1 MTEDATRPAPT
12 VSGFAVKCAIAA
24 LRKRNIATGPLL
36 HRAGLSEHAF
46 DNPRYRISAI
56 GQIKFLEYAAEAMDD
71 AAFGLHLAEQS
82 DPREAGLLFYVVS
95 AARNLGEAMALFARY
110 SRIVNEGAQVKM
122 ARQTASVI
130 VEVSF
135 VGVPRHRARHLTEF
149 EVALAVKF
157 IREITGRH
165 IRPTRIAFAH
175 ARTADLLE
183 FERFYRCPVEFG
195 APSDQMEFSNETV
208 ALPLITGDP
217 TLLETLRPF
226 CDEATSARN
235 TAIGS
240 VCASL
245 ENELHRLLPHGQAQA
260 ETVAKALAV
269 SVRTLSRRLS
279 AEGTTFAEVI
289 DQLRRSLALE
299 YLKDTNFTTAQIS
312 WLLGYEGSTSFN
324 HAFKR
329 WTGRSPS
336 AARKK
341 KRLPAPASTN
351 RPPV

>member
-1 MTEDATRPAPT
+1 MTEEVARPAPAA
-12 VSGFAVKCAIAA
+12 SGFSVKCAIAA

-46 DNPRYRISAI
+46 DNPRHRISAI

-71 AAFGLHLAEQS
+71 TAFGLHLAEQS

-110 SRIVNEGAQVKM
+110 NRIVNES
-122 ARQTASVI
+122 ARAKIVWQTASVI
-130 VEVSF
+130 LQLSF
-135 VGVPRHRARHLTEF
+135 VGVPRHRARHISEF
-149 EVALAVKF
+149 EAALIVKV

-165 IRPTRIAFAH
+165 IRPIRIAFAH
-175 ARTADLLE
+175 ARTADLPE
-183 FERFYRCPVEFG
+183 FERFWGCPVEFG
-195 APSDQMEFSNETV
+195 APSDQLEFSKDTV
-208 ALPLITGDP
+208 ALPLITGDL

-226 CDEATSARN
+226 CDEATTARN

-240 VCASL
+240 VRASV
-245 ENELHRLLPHGQAQA
+245 ENEVQRLLAHGQAHA

-279 AEGTTFAEVI
+279 AEGTTFVEVV

-299 YLKDTNFTTAQIS
+299 SLKNSHYTTAQIS
-312 WLLGYEGSTSFN
+312 WLLGYESSTSFN

-336 AARKK
+336 AVRKK
-341 KRLPAPASTN
+341 ERLPAPGST
-351 RPPV
+351 